1 MKFPVLRFLIPLFLF
16 ILIIITHSMSPVV
29 TNGDSRWT
37 IPVALSILNN
47 HTTDLDQYPDLISR
61 SHSYA
66 IKKINGHQY
75 CFFPLGPKLFTVPVV
90 AILKLW
96 RTDHEILEER
106 GLIEKISASIIVATA
121 AIFIYSIANMFLN
134 TYLSV
139 LLTFIFAFCTPEW
152 STCSRAM
159 WQHGPSVLMLTIALY
174 VLLKAQRRPLLSQF
188 ASLPLAFSFVMRPT
202 NSISILFLSI
212 YVLMQFRKYFVK
224 YMFWGAFVATAFIL
238 FNFSVYQSPL
248 PPYYWAGRL
257 NVDNLSLNVLLAN
270 LLSPGRG
277 LFVFTPVFILSILGM
292 ILSLRKSP
300 INKLDLFLIVI
311 IVCHWLVISS
321 FSHWWAGWSIGPRFF
336 SDMTPYFIYL
346 MIPFFDWLS
355 GLSNPRKRLVWI
367 LSGILIGLSF
377 FVHFQGA
384 INPSVNGW
392 NAQPV
397 DIDKASWRVWDWKD
411 PQFLRGLK
419 CQP

>member
-1 MKFPVLRFLIPLFLF
+1 
-16 ILIIITHSMSPVV
+16 MSPVV

-47 HTTDLDQYPDLISR
+47 QTTDLDQYPDLISR

-75 CFFPLGPKLFTVPVV
+75 CFFPLGPKLFAIPVV

-106 GLIEKISASIIVATA
+106 GLVEKITASIIVGIA
-121 AIFIYSIANMFLN
+121 AILIYSMAKMFLSTN
-134 TYLSV
+134 LSV

-159 WQHGPSVLMLTIALY
+159 WQHGSSVLMLTIALF
-174 VLLKAQRRPLLSQF
+174 VLLKAQQRPLLSQF
-188 ASLPLAFSFVMRPT
+188 ASLPLAFSFIMRPT

-212 YVLMQFRKYFVK
+212 YVLVQFRKYFLK
-224 YMFWGAFVATAFIL
+224 YMFWGALVAMMFFL

-248 PPYYWAGRL
+248 PPYYWGGRV
-257 NVDNLSLNVLLAN
+257 NIHNLSLNVLFAN

-277 LFVFTPVFILSILGM
+277 LFVFAPVFILSILGV
-292 ILSLRKSP
+292 ILSLRKSFS
-300 INKLDLFLIVI
+300 NKLGLFLIAI

-321 FSHWWAGWSIGPRFF
+321 FPHWWAGWSIGPRFF

-355 GLSNPRKRLVWI
+355 GLSNPRKRSVWI

-384 INPSVNGW
+384 TNALVYDW
-392 NAQPV
+392 NALPI